1 MPEGSEREK
10 RFSAAA
16 SRGPAALFH
25 DRHGTEG
32 RRAMAISAGQVKEL
46 RERTG
51 AGMMD
56 CKKALEESGG
66 DMEAA
71 IDLLR
76 SRGTAKAA
84 KRAGKEATEGAVG
97 LHLDGAGGVGAL
109 VEVACETDF
118 VARTDDFQA
127 LASELAEHVATQS
140 KDTDGAGPGEA
151 LLEQPFRGG
160 DRTVGEEITAVAAR
174 TGERIVVRRF
184 ARYAA
189 GGSVSGYVHLTG
201 KIGVLVELDGAV
213 TEELARDVAMHI
225 AATRPLSVKAE
236 DIPADVVERER
247 AVYLE
252 QVRNEGKPEN
262 IQEKIVEGKLK
273 RFFKES
279 TLLEQPFVKDPDTTV
294 GALLGD
300 ATVRRFVRYELG
312 EE

>member
-1 MPEGSEREK
+1 
-10 RFSAAA
+10 
-16 SRGPAALFH
+16 
-25 DRHGTEG
+25 
-32 RRAMAISAGQVKEL
+32 MAISAGQVKEL

-97 LHLDGAGGVGAL
+97 LHIDEAAGVGAL

-118 VARTDDFQA
+118 VARTDDFQG
-127 LASELAEHVATQS
+127 LASQLAEHVATES
-140 KDTDGAGPGEA
+140 KETDGEGTGDA
-151 LLEQPFRGG
+151 LLEQSLRGG
-160 DRTVGEEITAVAAR
+160 DRTVGEQITEVSAK
-174 TGERIVVRRF
+174 TGERIVVGRF
-184 ARYAA
+184 ARFDAA
-189 GGSVSGYVHLTG
+189 GGPVSGYVHLTG
-201 KIGVLVELDGAV
+201 KIGVLVELEGAV
-213 TEELARDVAMHI
+213 DGTVARDVAMHI

-236 DIPADVVERER
+236 DIPAEVVERER

-252 QVRNEGKPEN
+252 QVRNEGKPEE
-262 IQEKIVEGKLK
+262 IQAKIVEGKLK

-279 TLLEQPFVKDPDTTV
+279 TLLEQPFVKDPDRTV
-294 GALLGD
+294 KALLGD
-300 ATVRRFVRYELG
+300 ASVRRFVRYELG
-312 EE
+312 AE